1 MEPYGRVHDFC
12 GRTHADEYRK
22 KYGSYYS
29 VGKKQSWYQNVYSIY
44 VCVIRNC
51 VGDTPQ
57 PVSGFKH
64 SPAYSSKGKTSSS
77 SQQPVKAVHGLSAH
91 SHINPYSKGSS
102 REIKFYNRDE
112 PFYEFTNF
120 HPCSVYIDGKMWPTT
135 EHYFQAQ
142 KFIGTPY
149 VDRVRRLHHPREA
162 FQLSRD
168 PKVSR
173 WRRSDWESVKDDVML
188 KALRAKFS
196 DQNPKLLSLLLSTG
210 DKKLI
215 EHTSN
220 DSYWGDGGDGTG
232 SNKLGQLLMRVRSE
246 LRAKR
251 GASVVPAVGWSQDD
265 SALSRMRERS
275 ISPSPSGGSLRRS
288 GSFSTPRSTPS
299 QYGYGRG
306 TEMVTGRVSSPR
318 QPSYPPSHPKGGNTP
333 HHGGKGHNTQ
343 SSIIDP
349 LKKQLKTAKSAAKS
363 TVSYAASVVQ
373 GGSSSPGTKQKS
385 QAYKRQS
392 QGTSTGSRSSRP
404 SHVNTS
410 SVPYNIINHSK
421 YK

>member
-29 VGKKQSWYQNVYSIY
+29 VGKKQSWYQNAYSIY
-44 VCVIRNC
+44 VRVIRNC
-51 VGDTPQ
+51 IGYTPHLLSSK
-57 PVSGFKH
+57 P

-102 REIKFYNRDE
+102 HEIKFYNRDE

-120 HPCSVYIDGKMWPTT
+120 HPCPVYIDGEMWPTT
-135 EHYFQAQ
+135 EHYCQAQ

-162 FQLSRD
+162 FQLSRE

-210 DKKLI
+210 DKTLI

-232 SNKLGQLLMRVRSE
+232 SNKLGQLLMQVQSE

-251 GASVVPAVGWSQDD
+251 GASVVPGVSWSQDD
-265 SALSRMRERS
+265 SDLSHMRERS
-275 ISPSPSGGSLRRS
+275 ISPSPSGGSFRRS

-299 QYGYGRG
+299 PYGYGRG
-306 TEMVTGRVSSPR
+306 TEMVA
-318 QPSYPPSHPKGGNTP
+318 KGTI
-333 HHGGKGHNTQ
+333 HDHGGKGHNTR
-343 SSIIDP
+343 SPIIDP
-349 LKKQLKTAKSAAKS
+349 LKKQLKAAKSAATS

-385 QAYKRQS
+385 QAYKPLS

-410 SVPYNIINHSK
+410 SVSYNIINHSK